1 MSDALNKLWQVGNQL
16 SEIPQSEVIFGAYSD
31 LKSEIAVLNTSLVEY
46 ETETTRLRQQ
56 LEIAV
61 HKLELLEAQH
71 TGQAGSTKLSDCM
84 AIMAKQALAQIREL
98 DK

>member
-1 MSDALNKLWQVGNQL
+1 MSVINALVDAGHSHE
-16 SEIPQSEVIFGAYSD
+16 SELF
-31 LKSEIAVLNTSLVEY
+31 NTVMQAHNE
-46 ETETTRLRQQ
+46 ETTRLRQQ

-84 AIMAKQALAQIREL
+84 AIMAKQSLAQIREL
-98 DK
+98 EK